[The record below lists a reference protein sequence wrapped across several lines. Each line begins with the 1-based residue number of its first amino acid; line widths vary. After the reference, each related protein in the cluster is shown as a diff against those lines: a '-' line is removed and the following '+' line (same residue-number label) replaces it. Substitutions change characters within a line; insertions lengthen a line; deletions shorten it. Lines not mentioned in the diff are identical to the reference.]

1 MNQIQL
7 EEKLSILLTS
17 RVITKNAFNTTLNT
31 FVFLSKK
38 LKKEVIKDSE
48 MFWTHMAMALTR
60 IERGESE
67 ESPAIAIINEVYETP
82 YKNAIEE
89 VIDCIHYKNAI
100 EEVIDCIHSLAG
112 LELPEGE
119 RVYFYLHLHKVIESN
134 E

>member
-7 EEKLSILLTS
+7 EERLSILLSS
-17 RVITKNAFNTTLNT
+17 RVITRNAFNTTLNT

-48 MFWTHMAMALTR
+48 TFWTHMAMALTR
-60 IERGESE
+60 IEKGESE
-67 ESPAIAIINEVYETP
+67 ESPANAIINEVYETP

-89 VIDCIHYKNAI
+89 VIDF
-100 EEVIDCIHSLAG
+100 IHSLAG

-134 E
+134 K

>member
-1 MNQIQL
+1 VNQIQL

-31 FVFLSKK
+31 FVFLSEK

-60 IERGESE
+60 IKEGESE
-67 ESPAIAIINEVYETP
+67 EVPANAIINEMYETP
-82 YKNAIEE
+82 YKSAIEE
-89 VIDCIHYKNAI
+89 VIDF
-100 EEVIDCIHSLAG
+100 IHSLAG

-119 RVYFYLHLHKVIESN
+119 LVYFYLHLHKVIESN
-134 E
+134 K